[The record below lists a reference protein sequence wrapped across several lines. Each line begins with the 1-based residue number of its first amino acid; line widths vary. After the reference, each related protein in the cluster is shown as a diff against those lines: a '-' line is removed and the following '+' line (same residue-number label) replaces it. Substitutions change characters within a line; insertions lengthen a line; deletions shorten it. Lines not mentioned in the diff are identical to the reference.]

1 MLFIEVFGVL
11 FSGILAGAFSGFIT
25 TILYIRIFSTVYLPQ
40 RHNVPVG
47 IYTDVWDFMRLG
59 IILIITFAVCFA
71 IIRRIVKK
79 LKITEVI
86 KLGED

>member
-25 TILYIRIFSTVYLPQ
+25 TIFYIRIFSTVYLPQ

-47 IYTDVWDFMRLG
+47 IYTDVWDFLRLG